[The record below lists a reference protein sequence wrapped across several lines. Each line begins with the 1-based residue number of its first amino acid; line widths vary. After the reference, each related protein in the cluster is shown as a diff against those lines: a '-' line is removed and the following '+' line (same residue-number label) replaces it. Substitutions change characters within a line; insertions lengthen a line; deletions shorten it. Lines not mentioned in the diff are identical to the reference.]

1 MSGNN
6 ARREAITAAAN
17 YKHAGVPLDYKES
30 PAASLFGTNVFGIA
44 TMKAQLPKEVFR
56 SVKKTIETGATLDPR
71 GRRRGRRRDEGLGAS
86 RRARRTTR
94 TSSTRSP
101 A

>member
-30 PAASLFGTNVFGIA
+30 PAASLFGTNV
-44 TMKAQLPKEVFR
+44 
-56 SVKKTIETGATLDPR
+56 S
-71 GRRRGRRRDEGLGAS
+71 AS
-86 RRARRTTR
+86 RR
-94 TSSTRSP
+94 
-101 A
+101 